1 VEYERQMNHFS
12 IASKIASISE
22 VEKQKNRRNLK
33 LIIDATMF
41 LAKQSRFGAILR
53 TTTAKMPVIFWNS

>member
-1 VEYERQMNHFS
+1 MSHLS
-12 IASKIASISE
+12 IASKIASIAE

-41 LAKQSRFGAILR
+41 LAKQGMAFRGHFEQPQQKCR
-53 TTTAKMPVIFWNS
+53 